1 MDKWNNKINS
11 LTIINTTSMLI
22 LLCIPYLDLE
32 KLNLVVDAYA
42 HNQSLAVSIVAKMM
56 IEELLILFIV
66 VNVYAMILS
75 LTLIDVEKNILLLS
89 VVTSRIIMA
98 IMNNFI
104 PSDLFMN
111 YPIISILRDF
121 IFGIVVLFMI
131 YAYCSEKRY
140 YNILKHKFTL
150 GLMLASNIFVSILQ
164 IYLFN
169 E

>member
-1 MDKWNNKINS
+1 
-11 LTIINTTSMLI
+11 
-22 LLCIPYLDLE
+22 
-32 KLNLVVDAYA
+32 
-42 HNQSLAVSIVAKMM
+42 
-56 IEELLILFIV
+56 
-66 VNVYAMILS
+66 MILS

-121 IFGIVVLFMI
+121 IFGIVVLLMI

-150 GLMLASNIFVSILQ
+150 GLMLASNIVVSILP